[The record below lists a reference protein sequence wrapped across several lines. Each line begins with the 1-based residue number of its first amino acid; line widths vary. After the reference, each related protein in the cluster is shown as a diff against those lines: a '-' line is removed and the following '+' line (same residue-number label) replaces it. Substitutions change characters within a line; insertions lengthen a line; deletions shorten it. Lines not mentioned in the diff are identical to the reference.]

1 MITDKDKLDSET
13 ALAKIKVLINKR
25 YEDMGRGYSELN
37 NLDEEIIDDID
48 EILNNAN
55 IDIKRII
62 IERLKL
68 DTNRDMAEKLTY
80 GRRKWK
86 TKGQVF

>member
-1 MITDKDKLDSET
+1 MTTNKDKLDSET
-13 ALAKIKVLINKR
+13 ALAKIKVLMNKR
-25 YEDMGRGYSELN
+25 YEDIGRGYSELN

-48 EILNNAN
+48 EILNNTDV
-55 IDIKRII
+55 DIKRII

-80 GRRKWK
+80 GK
-86 TKGQVF
+86 TKNKLQMSIF